1 MLVIAMKML
10 VGDRLKY
17 FGLLAGMSFAAM
29 MIAQQASIFVGLIS
43 QTGTFIRGLPYI
55 DLWVMDQQV
64 RFSEDQQPMPDT
76 ALPRV
81 RGVEGVQWAEPMFK
95 GWLPTRLPDG
105 TRMNAIV
112 VGIDDATLVG
122 GPQSMVKGKLT
133 DLRRD
138 GAVLIH
144 DKDASTKL
152 KLERDGNRPLEVGN
166 RISINDQDA
175 FIAGTFESA
184 PSFFWD
190 PVIYTTYTRALRFAP
205 RQRNLMHYVL
215 VKIKKDADIEEV
227 RRRIQASTP
236 YKALTKDEFIKLTQ
250 DFIAEKTGILINF
263 GIAIGLGFFVGVL
276 VTGQTFFNF
285 TLDNLTYFAAI
296 KAMGASDFKLVQMVM
311 LQVLVAAALSLGIG
325 LGVAAFMGMQLR
337 NTDLAFLMPWQVP
350 VLTAGALLFIGAL
363 AGGLSLIKVLRL
375 EPGVVFRG

>member
-1 MLVIAMKML
+1 MYAIAIKML
-10 VGDRLKY
+10 MGDRLKY

-43 QTGTFIRGLPYI
+43 QTGTFVRGLPYV

-64 RFSEDQQPMPDT
+64 RFSEDQQPMPET

-81 RGVEGVQWAEPMFK
+81 RGIEGVEWAVPMFK
-95 GWLPTRLPDG
+95 GWLPARLPDG

-122 GPQSMVKGKLT
+122 GPLSMVEGKLE

-138 GAVLIH
+138 GAVFIH
-144 DKDASTKL
+144 AKDASTKL
-152 KLERDGNRPLEVGN
+152 KMTRAGDRPLKVGE
-166 RISINDQDA
+166 RISLNDQDA
-175 FIAGTFESA
+175 FVAGTFESA

-190 PVIYTTYTRALRFAP
+190 PVMYTTYTRALRFAP
-205 RQRNLMHYVL
+205 RQRNLLHYVL
-215 VKIKKDADIEEV
+215 VKVKAGED
-227 RRRIQASTP
+227 IQAVRSRIEAITP
-236 YKALTKDEFIKLTQ
+236 YKVLTPPEFIKLTR

-285 TLDNLTYFAAI
+285 TLDNLRYFGAL
-296 KAMGASDFKLVQMVM
+296 KAMGASTLTLVRMVM

-325 LGVAAFMGMQLR
+325 LGVAAIMGLQLKK
-337 NTDLAFLMPWQVP
+337 TDLAFLMPWQVP
-350 VLTAGALLFIGAL
+350 ALTAGALLFIGML
-363 AGGLSLIKVLRL
+363 AGGLSLVKVLRL

>member
-1 MLVIAMKML
+1 MLAIAMKML

-29 MIAQQASIFVGLIS
+29 MIAQQASIFVGLIH
-43 QTGTFIRGLPYI
+43 QTGTFIRGLPYV

-64 RFSEDQQPMPDT
+64 RFSEDQQPMPET

-81 RGVEGVQWAEPMFK
+81 RGIEGVDWAVPMFK
-95 GWLPTRLPDG
+95 GWLPARLPDG

-122 GPQSMVKGKLT
+122 GPASMVQGRLE

-144 DKDASTKL
+144 AKDAGTKL
-152 KLERDGNRPLEVGN
+152 KLERAGGRPLHVGE
-166 RISINDQDA
+166 RISLNDQDA

-190 PVIYTTYTRALRFAP
+190 PVLYTTYTRALRFAP
-205 RQRNLMHYVL
+205 RQRNLLHYVL
-215 VKIKKDADIEEV
+215 VKVKAGESVEAVRARIE
-227 RRRIQASTP
+227 ASTP
-236 YKALTKDEFIKLTQ
+236 YKALVPSEFIALTRR
-250 DFIAEKTGILINF
+250 FIAEKTGILINF
-263 GIAIGLGFFVGVL
+263 GIAIGLGFFVGAL

-285 TLDNLTYFAAI
+285 TLDNLRYFGAL
-296 KAMGASDFKLVQMVM
+296 KAMGASTWMLVRMVM
-311 LQVLVAAALSLGIG
+311 LQVLVAATLALGIG
-325 LGVAAFMGMQLR
+325 LGVAALMGMQLKK
-337 NTDLAFLMPWQVP
+337 TDLAFLMPWEVP
-350 VLTAGALLFIGAL
+350 ALTAVALLSIGML
-363 AGGLSLIKVLRL
+363 AGGLSLFKVLRL